1 LHCNIKKIKE
11 KIVMMEEWN
20 NGSKDAMLAS
30 PIEEWNDG
38 RMEVKT

>member
-1 LHCNIKKIKE
+1 
-11 KIVMMEEWN
+11 MMEEWN

-38 RMEVKT
+38 SKDVTLTFHI